1 MDTYIKKRALLNDVV
16 SSLIVDKHV
25 TPEGSMVHRQEHSHL
40 MKIIEKQK
48 DYTVVS
54 TDEALG
60 IIAQIFNEIE
70 SMMSTNE
77 YHDPEFGNWTETCVE
92 IDIDTLNELRN
103 KYFDMFN
110 NLTK

>member
-1 MDTYIKKRALLNDVV
+1 MDTYIKKRALLNDVAV
-16 SSLIVDKHV
+16 SLIKDKHS

-40 MKIIEKQK
+40 LKIIEKQP
-48 DYTVVS
+48 DYNVMP
-54 TDEALG
+54 TDDALG

-70 SMMSTNE
+70 SMMFTNK

-92 IDIDTLNELRN
+92 IDIDMLNELRN